1 MRYIFNRI
9 LINKGKTL
17 SNMVMFFLC
26 FIILFSSIVINNLNV
41 EIEDYLDKKFYC
53 ITGPSG
59 CGKSTLLSLLGTIDK
74 CESGSILLDGNDI
87 FDDENTYRKKKV
99 GFVFQDYNLINY
111 LDGFENVALAMEIA
125 GNKKDENRIY
135 GALSVVGIDKE
146 TAKRKAN
153 RLSGGEKQRIAIARA
168 LINNPE
174 IILADEPTGNLDIDN
189 SNMIVDIFLR
199 LAHEYDKCVIMVT
212 HNPDIAKLCDHE
224 YTIINKT
231 IVNK

>member
-1 MRYIFNRI
+1 MKLEVKDVCFSYQDGESKKEIFN
-9 LINKGKTL
+9 GA
-17 SNMVMFFLC
+17 SCEF
-26 FIILFSSIVINNLNV
+26 
-41 EIEDYLDKKFYC
+41 LDKKFYC

-74 CESGSILLDGNDI
+74 CESGLILLDGNDI
-87 FDDENTYRKKKV
+87 FEDESTYRKKKV

-174 IILADEPTGNLDIDN
+174 IILADEPTGNLDVDN
-189 SNMIVDIFLR
+189 SNMIVDIFLK

-212 HNPDIAKLCDHE
+212 HNPDIAKMCDVE
-224 YTIINKT
+224 YSISNKN
-231 IVNK
+231 IVRK

>member
-1 MRYIFNRI
+1 MKLEVKDVCFSYQDGESKKEIFN
-9 LINKGKTL
+9 GA
-17 SNMVMFFLC
+17 SCEF
-26 FIILFSSIVINNLNV
+26 
-41 EIEDYLDKKFYC
+41 LDKKFYC

-59 CGKSTLLSLLGTIDK
+59 RGKSTLLSLLGTIDK
-74 CESGSILLDGNDI
+74 SDSGLILLDGNDI
-87 FDDENTYRKKKV
+87 FEDESTYRKKKV

-125 GNKKDENRIY
+125 ANKKDENRIY

-174 IILADEPTGNLDIDN
+174 IILADEPTGNLDVDN
-189 SNMIVDIFLR
+189 SNMIVDIFLQ
-199 LAHEYDKCVIMVT
+199 LAHVYDKCVIMVT
-212 HNPDIAKLCDHE
+212 HNPDIAKMCDVE
-224 YTIINKT
+224 YSISNKN
-231 IVNK
+231 IVRK

>member
-1 MRYIFNRI
+1 MRLEVKDVCFSYQDGESKKEIFN
-9 LINKGKTL
+9 GA
-17 SNMVMFFLC
+17 SCEF
-26 FIILFSSIVINNLNV
+26 
-41 EIEDYLDKKFYC
+41 LDKKFYC

-74 CESGSILLDGNDI
+74 CESGLILLDGNDI
-87 FDDENTYRKKKV
+87 FEDESTYRKKKV

-135 GALSVVGIDKE
+135 GALSVVGIDKT

-189 SNMIVDIFLR
+189 SNMIVDIFLK

-212 HNPDIAKLCDHE
+212 HNPDIAKMCDEE
-224 YTIINKT
+224 YSISNKNIIRK
-231 IVNK
+231 K

>member
-1 MRYIFNRI
+1 MQLAHTIFT
-9 LINKGKTL
+9 LIHLGLGGKRNEKITW
-17 SNMVMFFLC
+17 C
-26 FIILFSSIVINNLNV
+26 INGNFNV
-41 EIEDYLDKKFYC
+41 
-53 ITGPSG
+53 
-59 CGKSTLLSLLGTIDK
+59 
-74 CESGSILLDGNDI
+74 
-87 FDDENTYRKKKV
+87 
-99 GFVFQDYNLINY
+99 
-111 LDGFENVALAMEIA
+111 
-125 GNKKDENRIY
+125 

-212 HNPDIAKLCDHE
+212 HNPDIAKLCDQE

>member
-1 MRYIFNRI
+1 MKLEVKDISFSYQDGELKKEIFD
-9 LINKGKTL
+9 GA
-17 SNMVMFFLC
+17 SCEF
-26 FIILFSSIVINNLNV
+26 
-41 EIEDYLDKKFYC
+41 LDKKFYC

-87 FDDENTYRKKKV
+87 FDDESTYRKKKV
-99 GFVFQDYNLINY
+99 GFVFQNYNLINY

-153 RLSGGEKQRIAIARA
+153 KLSGGEKQRIAIARA

-189 SNMIVDIFLR
+189 SNMIVDIFLK

-212 HNPDIAKLCDHE
+212 HNPDIAKLCDQE
-224 YTIINKT
+224 YT
-231 IVNK
+231 IVNKTIANK

>member
-1 MRYIFNRI
+1 MKLEVKDVCFSYQDGESKKEIFN
-9 LINKGKTL
+9 GA
-17 SNMVMFFLC
+17 SCEF
-26 FIILFSSIVINNLNV
+26 
-41 EIEDYLDKKFYC
+41 LDKKFYC

-74 CESGSILLDGNDI
+74 CESGLILLDGNDI
-87 FDDENTYRKKKV
+87 FEDESTYRKKKV

-125 GNKKDENRIY
+125 ANKKDENRIY

-174 IILADEPTGNLDIDN
+174 IILADEPTGNLDVDN
-189 SNMIVDIFLR
+189 SNMIVDIFLQ
-199 LAHEYDKCVIMVT
+199 LAHVYDKCVIMVT
-212 HNPDIAKLCDHE
+212 HNPDIAKMCDEE
-224 YTIINKT
+224 YFISNKN
-231 IVNK
+231 IVRK

>member
-1 MRYIFNRI
+1 MRLEVKDVCFSYQDGESKKEIFD
-9 LINKGKTL
+9 GA
-17 SNMVMFFLC
+17 SCDF
-26 FIILFSSIVINNLNV
+26 
-41 EIEDYLDKKFYC
+41 LDKKFYC

-74 CESGSILLDGNDI
+74 CESGLILLDGNDI
-87 FDDENTYRKKKV
+87 FEDESTYRKKKV

-125 GNKKDENRIY
+125 ANKKDENRIY

-174 IILADEPTGNLDIDN
+174 IILADEPTGNLDIEN
-189 SNMIVDIFLR
+189 SNMIVDIFLK

-212 HNPDIAKLCDHE
+212 HNPDIAKLCDVE
-224 YTIINKT
+224 YSISNKN
-231 IVNK
+231 IVRK

>member
-1 MRYIFNRI
+1 MKLEVKDVCFSYQDGESKKEIFN
-9 LINKGKTL
+9 GA
-17 SNMVMFFLC
+17 SCDF
-26 FIILFSSIVINNLNV
+26 
-41 EIEDYLDKKFYC
+41 LDKKFYC

-74 CESGSILLDGNDI
+74 CEDGLILLDGNDI
-87 FDDENTYRKKKV
+87 FDDESTYRKKKV

-111 LDGFENVALAMEIA
+111 LDGFENVALAMVIA

-153 RLSGGEKQRIAIARA
+153 KLSGGEKQRIAIARA

-174 IILADEPTGNLDIDN
+174 IILADEPTGNLDIEN
-189 SNMIVDIFLR
+189 SNMIVDIFLK

>member
-1 MRYIFNRI
+1 MRLEVKDVCFSYQDGESKKEIFN
-9 LINKGKTL
+9 GA
-17 SNMVMFFLC
+17 SCEF
-26 FIILFSSIVINNLNV
+26 
-41 EIEDYLDKKFYC
+41 LDKKFYC

-74 CESGSILLDGNDI
+74 CESGLILLDGNDI
-87 FDDENTYRKKKV
+87 FEDESTYRKKKV

-125 GNKKDENRIY
+125 ANKKDENRIY

-174 IILADEPTGNLDIDN
+174 IILADEPTGNLDVDN
-189 SNMIVDIFLR
+189 SNMIVDIFLQ
-199 LAHEYDKCVIMVT
+199 LAHVYDKCVIMVT
-212 HNPDIAKLCDHE
+212 HNPDIAKMCDVE
-224 YTIINKT
+224 YSISNKN
-231 IVNK
+231 IVRK

>member
-1 MRYIFNRI
+1 MKLEVKDVCFSYQDGESKKEIFN
-9 LINKGKTL
+9 GA
-17 SNMVMFFLC
+17 SCDF
-26 FIILFSSIVINNLNV
+26 
-41 EIEDYLDKKFYC
+41 LDKKFYC

-74 CESGSILLDGNDI
+74 CESGLILLDGNDI
-87 FDDENTYRKKKV
+87 FEDESTYRKKKV

-125 GNKKDENRIY
+125 AYKKDENRIY

-174 IILADEPTGNLDIDN
+174 IILADEPTGNLDIEN
-189 SNMIVDIFLR
+189 SNMIVDIFLK

-212 HNPDIAKLCDHE
+212 HNLDIAKMCDVE
-224 YTIINKT
+224 YSISNKN
-231 IVNK
+231 IVRK

>member
-1 MRYIFNRI
+1 MKLEVKDVCFSYQDGESKKEIFN
-9 LINKGKTL
+9 GA
-17 SNMVMFFLC
+17 SCEF
-26 FIILFSSIVINNLNV
+26 
-41 EIEDYLDKKFYC
+41 LDKKFYC

-74 CESGSILLDGNDI
+74 YESGSILLDGNDI
-87 FDDENTYRKKKV
+87 FEDESTYRKKKV

-125 GNKKDENRIY
+125 ANKKDENRIY

-174 IILADEPTGNLDIDN
+174 IILADEPTGNLDIEN
-189 SNMIVDIFLR
+189 SNMIVDIFLK

-212 HNPDIAKLCDHE
+212 HNLDIAKMCDVE
-224 YTIINKT
+224 YSISNKN
-231 IVNK
+231 IVRK

>member
-1 MRYIFNRI
+1 MKLEVKDVCFSYQDGESKKKIFN
-9 LINKGKTL
+9 GA
-17 SNMVMFFLC
+17 SCDF
-26 FIILFSSIVINNLNV
+26 
-41 EIEDYLDKKFYC
+41 LDKKFYC

-74 CESGSILLDGNDI
+74 CESGLILLDGNDI
-87 FDDENTYRKKKV
+87 FEDESTYRKKKV

-125 GNKKDENRIY
+125 ANKKDENRIY

-189 SNMIVDIFLR
+189 SNMIVDIFLK

-212 HNPDIAKLCDHE
+212 HNPDIAKMCDVE
-224 YTIINKT
+224 YSISNKN
-231 IVNK
+231 IVKK

>member
-1 MRYIFNRI
+1 M
-9 LINKGKTL
+9 
-17 SNMVMFFLC
+17 
-26 FIILFSSIVINNLNV
+26 
-41 EIEDYLDKKFYC
+41 
-53 ITGPSG
+53 
-59 CGKSTLLSLLGTIDK
+59 
-74 CESGSILLDGNDI
+74 DGNDI
-87 FDDENTYRKKKV
+87 FDDESTYRKKKV

-111 LDGFENVALAMEIA
+111 LDGFENIALAMEIA

-174 IILADEPTGNLDIDN
+174 IILADEPTGNLDIEN
-189 SNMIVDIFLR
+189 SNMIVDIFLK

>member
-1 MRYIFNRI
+1 MKLEVKDVCFSYQDGESKKEIFN
-9 LINKGKTL
+9 GA
-17 SNMVMFFLC
+17 SCEF
-26 FIILFSSIVINNLNV
+26 
-41 EIEDYLDKKFYC
+41 LDKKFYC

-74 CESGSILLDGNDI
+74 CEDGLILLDGNDI
-87 FDDENTYRKKKV
+87 FEDESTYRKKKV

-174 IILADEPTGNLDIDN
+174 IILADEPTGNLDVDN
-189 SNMIVDIFLR
+189 SNMIVDIFLK

-212 HNPDIAKLCDHE
+212 HNPDIAKMCDVE
-224 YTIINKT
+224 YSISNKN
-231 IVNK
+231 IVRK

>member
-1 MRYIFNRI
+1 MRLEVKDVCFSYQDGESKKEIFD
-9 LINKGKTL
+9 GA
-17 SNMVMFFLC
+17 SCDF
-26 FIILFSSIVINNLNV
+26 
-41 EIEDYLDKKFYC
+41 LDKKFYC

-74 CESGSILLDGNDI
+74 CESGLILLDGNDI
-87 FDDENTYRKKKV
+87 FEDESTYRKKKV

-125 GNKKDENRIY
+125 AYKKDENRIY

-174 IILADEPTGNLDIDN
+174 IILADEPTGNLDIEN
-189 SNMIVDIFLR
+189 SNMIVDIFLK

-212 HNPDIAKLCDHE
+212 HNPDIAKLCDVE
-224 YTIINKT
+224 YSISNKN
-231 IVNK
+231 IVRK

>member
-1 MRYIFNRI
+1 MKLEVKDVCFSYQDGESKKEIFN
-9 LINKGKTL
+9 GA
-17 SNMVMFFLC
+17 SCDF
-26 FIILFSSIVINNLNV
+26 
-41 EIEDYLDKKFYC
+41 LDKKFYC

-74 CESGSILLDGNDI
+74 CESGLILLDGNDI
-87 FDDENTYRKKKV
+87 FEDESTYRKKKV

-125 GNKKDENRIY
+125 AYKKDENRIY

-174 IILADEPTGNLDIDN
+174 IILADEPTGNLDVDN
-189 SNMIVDIFLR
+189 SNMIVDIFLK
-199 LAHEYDKCVIMVT
+199 LAHEYDKCVIIFT
-212 HNPDIAKLCDHE
+212 NHHDIPKMCDVE
-224 YTIINKT
+224 YSISNKN
-231 IVNK
+231 IVRK

>member
-1 MRYIFNRI
+1 MKLEVKDVCFSYQDGESKKEIFN
-9 LINKGKTL
+9 GA
-17 SNMVMFFLC
+17 SCEF
-26 FIILFSSIVINNLNV
+26 
-41 EIEDYLDKKFYC
+41 LDKKFYC

-74 CESGSILLDGNDI
+74 CESGLILLDGNDI
-87 FDDENTYRKKKV
+87 FEDESTYRKKKV

-111 LDGFENVALAMEIA
+111 LNGFENVALAMEIA
-125 GNKKDENRIY
+125 ANKKDENRIY

-174 IILADEPTGNLDIDN
+174 IILADEPTGNLDIEN
-189 SNMIVDIFLR
+189 SNMIVDIFLK

-212 HNPDIAKLCDHE
+212 HNPDIAKLCDVE
-224 YTIINKT
+224 YSISNKN
-231 IVNK
+231 IVRK

>member
-1 MRYIFNRI
+1 MRLEVKDVCFSYQDGELKKEIFN
-9 LINKGKTL
+9 GA
-17 SNMVMFFLC
+17 SCEF
-26 FIILFSSIVINNLNV
+26 
-41 EIEDYLDKKFYC
+41 LDKKFYC

-87 FDDENTYRKKKV
+87 FDDESTYRKKKV

-174 IILADEPTGNLDIDN
+174 IILADEPTGNLDIEN
-189 SNMIVDIFLR
+189 SNMIVDIFLK

-212 HNPDIAKLCDHE
+212 HNPDIAKMCDEE
-224 YTIINKT
+224 YSISNKN
-231 IVNK
+231 IVKK

>member
-1 MRYIFNRI
+1 MRLEVKDVCFSYQDGELKKEIFNGASCE
-9 LINKGKTL
+9 L
-17 SNMVMFFLC
+17 
-26 FIILFSSIVINNLNV
+26 
-41 EIEDYLDKKFYC
+41 LDKKFYC

-87 FDDENTYRKKKV
+87 FDDESTYRKKKV

-174 IILADEPTGNLDIDN
+174 IILADEPTGNLDIEN
-189 SNMIVDIFLR
+189 SNMIVDIFLK

>member
-1 MRYIFNRI
+1 MKLEVKDVCFSYQDGESKKEIFN
-9 LINKGKTL
+9 GA
-17 SNMVMFFLC
+17 SCEF
-26 FIILFSSIVINNLNV
+26 
-41 EIEDYLDKKFYC
+41 LDKKFYC

-74 CESGSILLDGNDI
+74 CESGLILLDGNDI
-87 FDDENTYRKKKV
+87 FEDESTYRKKKV
-99 GFVFQDYNLINY
+99 GFVFQDYNMINY

-125 GNKKDENRIY
+125 ANKKDENRIY

-153 RLSGGEKQRIAIARA
+153 KLSGGEKQRIAIARA

-189 SNMIVDIFLR
+189 SNMIVDIFLK

-212 HNPDIAKLCDHE
+212 HNPDIAKMCDEE
-224 YTIINKT
+224 YSISNKNIIRK
-231 IVNK
+231 K

>member
-1 MRYIFNRI
+1 MRLEVKDVCFSYQDGESKKEIFN
-9 LINKGKTL
+9 GA
-17 SNMVMFFLC
+17 SCEF
-26 FIILFSSIVINNLNV
+26 
-41 EIEDYLDKKFYC
+41 LDKKFYC

-74 CESGSILLDGNDI
+74 CESGLILLDGNDI
-87 FDDENTYRKKKV
+87 FEDESTYRKKKV

-174 IILADEPTGNLDIDN
+174 IILADEPTGNLDVDN
-189 SNMIVDIFLR
+189 SNMIVDIFLK

-212 HNPDIAKLCDHE
+212 HNPDIAKMCDVE
-224 YTIINKT
+224 YSISNKN
-231 IVNK
+231 IVRK

>member
-1 MRYIFNRI
+1 MKLEVKDVCFSYQDGESKKKIFN
-9 LINKGKTL
+9 GA
-17 SNMVMFFLC
+17 SCDF
-26 FIILFSSIVINNLNV
+26 
-41 EIEDYLDKKFYC
+41 LDKKFYC

-74 CESGSILLDGNDI
+74 CESGLILLDGNDI
-87 FDDENTYRKKKV
+87 FEDESTYRKKKV

-125 GNKKDENRIY
+125 ANKKDENRIY

-174 IILADEPTGNLDIDN
+174 IILADEPTGNLDVDN
-189 SNMIVDIFLR
+189 SNMIVDIFLQ
-199 LAHEYDKCVIMVT
+199 LSHVYDKCVIMVT
-212 HNPDIAKLCDHE
+212 HNPDIAKLCDEE
-224 YTIINKT
+224 YSISNKN
-231 IVNK
+231 IVKK

>member
-1 MRYIFNRI
+1 MKLEVKDVCFSYQDGESKKEIFN
-9 LINKGKTL
+9 GA
-17 SNMVMFFLC
+17 SCEF
-26 FIILFSSIVINNLNV
+26 
-41 EIEDYLDKKFYC
+41 LDKKFYC

-74 CESGSILLDGNDI
+74 CESGLILLDGNDI
-87 FDDENTYRKKKV
+87 FEDESTYRKKKV

-125 GNKKDENRIY
+125 ANKKDENRIY

-153 RLSGGEKQRIAIARA
+153 RLSGGEKQRITIARA

-174 IILADEPTGNLDIDN
+174 IILADEPTGNLDVDN
-189 SNMIVDIFLR
+189 SNMIVDIFLK

-212 HNPDIAKLCDHE
+212 HNPDIAKMCDVE
-224 YTIINKT
+224 YSISNKN
-231 IVNK
+231 IVRK

>member
-1 MRYIFNRI
+1 MKLEVKDVCFSYQDGESKKEIFN
-9 LINKGKTL
+9 GA
-17 SNMVMFFLC
+17 SCEF
-26 FIILFSSIVINNLNV
+26 
-41 EIEDYLDKKFYC
+41 LDKKFYC

-87 FDDENTYRKKKV
+87 FEDESTYRKKKV

-125 GNKKDENRIY
+125 ANKKDENRIY

-189 SNMIVDIFLR
+189 SNMIVDIFLK

-212 HNPDIAKLCDHE
+212 HNTDIAKMCDVE
-224 YTIINKT
+224 YSISNKN
-231 IVNK
+231 IVRK

>member
-1 MRYIFNRI
+1 MKLEVKDVCFSYQDGESKKEIFN
-9 LINKGKTL
+9 GA
-17 SNMVMFFLC
+17 SCEF
-26 FIILFSSIVINNLNV
+26 
-41 EIEDYLDKKFYC
+41 LDKKFYC

-74 CESGSILLDGNDI
+74 CDSGLILLDGNDI
-87 FDDENTYRKKKV
+87 FEDESTYRKKKV

-125 GNKKDENRIY
+125 ANKKDENRIY

-174 IILADEPTGNLDIDN
+174 IILADEPTGNLDVDN
-189 SNMIVDIFLR
+189 SNMIVDIFLK

-212 HNPDIAKLCDHE
+212 HNPDIAKMCDVE
-224 YTIINKT
+224 YSISNKN
-231 IVNK
+231 IVRK

>member
-1 MRYIFNRI
+1 MKLEVKDVCFSYQDGESKKEIFN
-9 LINKGKTL
+9 GA
-17 SNMVMFFLC
+17 SCEF
-26 FIILFSSIVINNLNV
+26 
-41 EIEDYLDKKFYC
+41 LDKKFYC

-74 CESGSILLDGNDI
+74 CESGLILLDGNDI
-87 FDDENTYRKKKV
+87 FEDESTYRKKKV

-125 GNKKDENRIY
+125 ANKKDENRIY

-174 IILADEPTGNLDIDN
+174 IILADEPTGNLDVDN
-189 SNMIVDIFLR
+189 SNMIVDIFLK

-212 HNPDIAKLCDHE
+212 HNPDIAKMCDEE
-224 YTIINKT
+224 YSISNKN
-231 IVNK
+231 IVRK

>member
-1 MRYIFNRI
+1 MRLEVKDVCFSYQDGESKKEIFD
-9 LINKGKTL
+9 GA
-17 SNMVMFFLC
+17 SCDF
-26 FIILFSSIVINNLNV
+26 
-41 EIEDYLDKKFYC
+41 LDKKFYC

-74 CESGSILLDGNDI
+74 CESGLILLDGNDI
-87 FDDENTYRKKKV
+87 FEDESTYRKKKV

-135 GALSVVGIDKE
+135 GALSVVGIDKT

-174 IILADEPTGNLDIDN
+174 IILADEPTGNLDVDN
-189 SNMIVDIFLR
+189 SNMIVDIFLK

-212 HNPDIAKLCDHE
+212 HNPDIAKMCDVE
-224 YTIINKT
+224 YCISNKN
-231 IVNK
+231 IVIK

>member
-1 MRYIFNRI
+1 MKLEVKDVCFSYQDGESKKEVFN
-9 LINKGKTL
+9 GA
-17 SNMVMFFLC
+17 SCEF
-26 FIILFSSIVINNLNV
+26 
-41 EIEDYLDKKFYC
+41 LDKKFYC

-74 CESGSILLDGNDI
+74 CESGLILLDGNDI
-87 FDDENTYRKKKV
+87 FEDESTYRKKKV

-174 IILADEPTGNLDIDN
+174 IILADEPTGNLDVDN
-189 SNMIVDIFLR
+189 SNMIVDIFLK

-212 HNPDIAKLCDHE
+212 HNPDIAKMCDVE
-224 YTIINKT
+224 YSISNKN
-231 IVNK
+231 IVKK

>member
-1 MRYIFNRI
+1 MRLEVKDVCFSYQDGESKKEIFN
-9 LINKGKTL
+9 GA
-17 SNMVMFFLC
+17 SCEF
-26 FIILFSSIVINNLNV
+26 
-41 EIEDYLDKKFYC
+41 LDKKFYC

-74 CESGSILLDGNDI
+74 CESGLILLDGNDI
-87 FDDENTYRKKKV
+87 FEDESTYRKKKV

-125 GNKKDENRIY
+125 ANKKDENRIY

-174 IILADEPTGNLDIDN
+174 IILADEPTGNLDVDN
-189 SNMIVDIFLR
+189 SNMIVDIFLK

-212 HNPDIAKLCDHE
+212 HNPDIAKMCDVE
-224 YTIINKT
+224 YSISNKN
-231 IVNK
+231 IVRK

>member
-1 MRYIFNRI
+1 MKLEVKDVCFSYQDGESKKEIFN
-9 LINKGKTL
+9 GA
-17 SNMVMFFLC
+17 SCDF
-26 FIILFSSIVINNLNV
+26 
-41 EIEDYLDKKFYC
+41 LDKKFYC

-74 CESGSILLDGNDI
+74 CDSGLILLDGNDI
-87 FDDENTYRKKKV
+87 FEDESTYRKKKV

-125 GNKKDENRIY
+125 ANKKDENRIY

-174 IILADEPTGNLDIDN
+174 IILADEPTGNLDVDN
-189 SNMIVDIFLR
+189 SNMIVDIFLQ
-199 LAHEYDKCVIMVT
+199 LAHVYDKCVIMVT
-212 HNPDIAKLCDHE
+212 HNPDIAKMCDVE
-224 YTIINKT
+224 YSISNKN
-231 IVNK
+231 IVRK

>member
-1 MRYIFNRI
+1 MKLEVKDVCFSYQDGESKKEIFN
-9 LINKGKTL
+9 GA
-17 SNMVMFFLC
+17 SCDF
-26 FIILFSSIVINNLNV
+26 
-41 EIEDYLDKKFYC
+41 LDKKFYC

-74 CESGSILLDGNDI
+74 CESGLILLDGNDI
-87 FDDENTYRKKKV
+87 FEDESTYRKKKV

-125 GNKKDENRIY
+125 ANKKDENRIY

-174 IILADEPTGNLDIDN
+174 IILADEPTGNLDVDN
-189 SNMIVDIFLR
+189 SNMIVDIFLK

-212 HNPDIAKLCDHE
+212 HNPDIAKMCDVE
-224 YTIINKT
+224 YSISNKN
-231 IVNK
+231 IVRK

>member
-1 MRYIFNRI
+1 MKLEVKDVCFSYQDGESKKEIFN
-9 LINKGKTL
+9 GA
-17 SNMVMFFLC
+17 SCEF
-26 FIILFSSIVINNLNV
+26 
-41 EIEDYLDKKFYC
+41 LDKKFYC

-74 CESGSILLDGNDI
+74 CESGLILLDGNDI
-87 FDDENTYRKKKV
+87 FEDESTYRKKKV

-111 LDGFENVALAMEIA
+111 LNGFENVALAMEIA
-125 GNKKDENRIY
+125 ANKKDENRIY

-174 IILADEPTGNLDIDN
+174 IILADEPTGNLDIEN
-189 SNMIVDIFLR
+189 SNMIVDIFLK

-212 HNPDIAKLCDHE
+212 HNPDIAKLCDVE
-224 YTIINKT
+224 YSISNKN
-231 IVNK
+231 IVKK

>member
-1 MRYIFNRI
+1 MKLEVKDVCFSYQDGESKKEIFN
-9 LINKGKTL
+9 GA
-17 SNMVMFFLC
+17 SCEF
-26 FIILFSSIVINNLNV
+26 
-41 EIEDYLDKKFYC
+41 LDKKFYC

-59 CGKSTLLSLLGTIDK
+59 RGKSTLLSLLGTIDK
-74 CESGSILLDGNDI
+74 CDSGLILLDGNDI
-87 FDDENTYRKKKV
+87 FEDESTYRKKKV

-125 GNKKDENRIY
+125 ANKKDENRIY

-174 IILADEPTGNLDIDN
+174 IILADEPTGNLDVDN
-189 SNMIVDIFLR
+189 SNMIVDIFLK

-212 HNPDIAKLCDHE
+212 HNPDIAKMCDVE
-224 YTIINKT
+224 YSISNKN
-231 IVNK
+231 IVRK

>member
-1 MRYIFNRI
+1 MRLEVKDVCFSYQDGESKKEIFD
-9 LINKGKTL
+9 GA
-17 SNMVMFFLC
+17 SCDF
-26 FIILFSSIVINNLNV
+26 
-41 EIEDYLDKKFYC
+41 LDKKFYC

-74 CESGSILLDGNDI
+74 CESGLILLDGNDI
-87 FDDENTYRKKKV
+87 FEDESTYRKKKV

-174 IILADEPTGNLDIDN
+174 IILADEPTGNLDVDN
-189 SNMIVDIFLR
+189 SNMIVDIFLK

-212 HNPDIAKLCDHE
+212 HNPDIAKMCDVE
-224 YTIINKT
+224 YCISNKN
-231 IVNK
+231 IVRK

>member
-1 MRYIFNRI
+1 MRLEVKDVCFSYQDGESKKEIFN
-9 LINKGKTL
+9 GA
-17 SNMVMFFLC
+17 SCEF
-26 FIILFSSIVINNLNV
+26 
-41 EIEDYLDKKFYC
+41 LDKKFYC

-74 CESGSILLDGNDI
+74 CESGLILLDGNDI
-87 FDDENTYRKKKV
+87 FEDESTYRKKKV

-125 GNKKDENRIY
+125 ANKKDENRIY

-174 IILADEPTGNLDIDN
+174 IILADEPTGNLDVDN
-189 SNMIVDIFLR
+189 SNMIVDIFLK

-212 HNPDIAKLCDHE
+212 HNPDIAKLCDVE
-224 YTIINKT
+224 YSISNKN
-231 IVNK
+231 IVRK

>member
-1 MRYIFNRI
+1 MKLEVKDVCFSYQDGESKKEIFN
-9 LINKGKTL
+9 GA
-17 SNMVMFFLC
+17 SCEF
-26 FIILFSSIVINNLNV
+26 
-41 EIEDYLDKKFYC
+41 LDKKFYC

-74 CESGSILLDGNDI
+74 CESGLILLDGNDI
-87 FDDENTYRKKKV
+87 FEDESTYRKKKV

-125 GNKKDENRIY
+125 ANKKDENRIY

-146 TAKRKAN
+146 TAKRKA
-153 RLSGGEKQRIAIARA
+153 RLLSGGEKQRIAIARA

-174 IILADEPTGNLDIDN
+174 IILADEPTGNLDIEN
-189 SNMIVDIFLR
+189 SNMIVDIFLK

-212 HNPDIAKLCDHE
+212 HNPDIAKMCDVE
-224 YTIINKT
+224 YSISNKN
-231 IVNK
+231 IVRK